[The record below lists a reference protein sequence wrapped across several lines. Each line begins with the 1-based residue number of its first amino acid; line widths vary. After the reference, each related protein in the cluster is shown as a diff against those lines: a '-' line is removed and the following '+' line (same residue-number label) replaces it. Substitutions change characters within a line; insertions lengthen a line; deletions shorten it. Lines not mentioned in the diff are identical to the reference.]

1 MSEISTE
8 VAVLPGDPAGPAPD
22 PAHLQALVVRLRTVE
37 QQRDALRTRCEGLT
51 RERDKERTAVRRLRA
66 SGSYRLGRT
75 LVSFARNPLHSSPRL
90 LRRLMGRIR
99 RRSLVKN
106 GPAKSRRTRAVTPVL
121 PTHLYVAIGLGLP
134 ELRAFVQALRRR
146 LVVEHD
152 HRAVVL
158 TDDPMFSLLR
168 NSGLIIE
175 YLPDRETWRRHRPD
189 RPWDGVLAERLARL
203 SREHDAGQVIFVDPD
218 RPPMLAD
225 LLGRGDTT
233 PPVQRSLQQ
242 S

>member
-1 MSEISTE
+1 MSDTTDLALFTGE
-8 VAVLPGDPAGPAPD
+8 AGTPEPD
-22 PAHLQALVVRLRTVE
+22 PARLQALVVRLRTVE
-37 QQRDALRTRCEGLT
+37 QQRDAWRARCESLA
-51 RERDKERTAVRRLRA
+51 RERDDERRAVRRLRA

-75 LVSFARNPLHSSPRL
+75 LVRFARDPLHSSPRL
-90 LRRLMGRIR
+90 LRRLVGRFR
-99 RRSLVKN
+99 KPAPVKPRRSRAAA
-106 GPAKSRRTRAVTPVL
+106 PAV

-134 ELRAFVQALRRR
+134 ALRSFVQALRRR
-146 LVVEHD
+146 LLVEFD

-168 NSGLIIE
+168 NCGLVIE

-203 SREHDAGQVIFVDPD
+203 SREHQAAQVIFVDPD
-218 RPPMLAD
+218 HPPALAD
-225 LLGRGDTT
+225 LLRRTDTT
-233 PPVQRSLQQ
+233 LPAQRSLQQ